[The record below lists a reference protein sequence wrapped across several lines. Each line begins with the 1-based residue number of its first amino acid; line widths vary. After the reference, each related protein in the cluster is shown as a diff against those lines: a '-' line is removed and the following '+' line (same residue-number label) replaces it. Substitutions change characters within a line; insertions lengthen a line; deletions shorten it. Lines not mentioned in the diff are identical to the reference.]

1 MSDPPAVCVK
11 VWGSYACFTRPE
23 LKVERLSYPVMTPS
37 AARGV
42 LDAILFRPEM
52 RWHVRRI
59 TVLRPWW
66 LPDDPERPP
75 YQFVAVRRNE
85 IQDKVAP
92 RTVAAWMADPACF
105 EPYLVD
111 SAGRESVGGAN
122 RTQRNT
128 LALRDVAYLIHAT
141 PRLTDKPARASA
153 TPSDAGDPPEPNTV
167 AKYVGMFQRRVEKG
181 QCFHRP
187 YLGCR
192 EFACHF
198 ATADGS
204 EQPVTWSEYL
214 GLMLYDLRF
223 GDNGDNVPGFFHARI
238 NAGVLHC
245 DTADAGPNGEPPV
258 TVLGW
263 DGPDRKEPTP

>member
-1 MSDPPAVCVK
+1 MKDPPAVCVK
-11 VWGSYACFTRPE
+11 IWGDYACFTRPD
-23 LKVERLSYPVMTPS
+23 LKVERLSYPLMTPS

-42 LDAILFRPEM
+42 LDAILYRPQM
-52 RWHVRRI
+52 YWHVRRI
-59 TVLRPWW
+59 TVLQPWW
-66 LPDDPERPP
+66 LEEAAARAP
-75 YQFVAVRRNE
+75 YQYVTFRRNE
-85 IQDKVAP
+85 IQDKIAP
-92 RTVAAWMADPACF
+92 RTVQRWIDDPESC

-111 SAGRESVGGAN
+111 SAGREGPGGAN

-141 PRLTDKPARASA
+141 PVLTEKANSGAA
-153 TPSDAGDPPEPNTV
+153 TGGEPGGPDTI
-167 AKYVGMFQRRVEKG
+167 AKYVAMFQRRVERG

-198 ATADGS
+198 APPDGA
-204 EQPVTWSEYL
+204 EQVVDWPAEDL

-223 GDNGDNVPGFFHARI
+223 GSNGRNVPGFFQARVTD
-238 NAGVLHC
+238 GVLHC
-245 DTADAGPNGEPPV
+245 DTRDPGPNGEPPI

-263 DGPDRKEPTP
+263 SDDQRKEAVS